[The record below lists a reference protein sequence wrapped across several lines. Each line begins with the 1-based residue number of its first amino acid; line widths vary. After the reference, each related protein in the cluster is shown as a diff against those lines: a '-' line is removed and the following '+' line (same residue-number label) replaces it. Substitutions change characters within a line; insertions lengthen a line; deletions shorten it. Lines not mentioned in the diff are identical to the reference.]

1 MTKEDFLALEI
12 LAHLFCI
19 NKNIFMEHFN
29 NDSQKTCCKIHCSNC
44 SLRVYSSCIDICTF
58 SQNKRTVQSS
68 SCVQEYRRGEVAS
81 PFHYGS
87 VTERLMVPILKIGN
101 RDERFV
107 GSNPTASAI
116 KGCSLMVKYRS
127 PKP

>member
-1 MTKEDFLALEI
+1 MIVSKHNCPKLVSRTGV
-12 LAHLFCI
+12 
-19 NKNIFMEHFN
+19 
-29 NDSQKTCCKIHCSNC
+29 QK
-44 SLRVYSSCIDICTF
+44 
-58 SQNKRTVQSS
+58 
-68 SCVQEYRRGEVAS
+68 GEVAS

-87 VTERLMVPILKIGN
+87 VTEGLMVPILKIGN

-116 KGCSLMVKYRS
+116 KGCSLMVKYQS